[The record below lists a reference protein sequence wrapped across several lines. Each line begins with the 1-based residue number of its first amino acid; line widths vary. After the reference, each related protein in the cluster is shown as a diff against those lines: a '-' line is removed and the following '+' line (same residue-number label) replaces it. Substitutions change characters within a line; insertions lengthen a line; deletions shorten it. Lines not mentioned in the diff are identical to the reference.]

1 MNDGWRGAYGVA
13 QGMDLKAQSPES
25 LYFSGDWYSFGYYLN
40 AVTMFCGY
48 FSIYRLKY
56 CTRSMTERNGLLLFI
71 S

>member
-40 AVTMFCGY
+40 AVTRFFGY
-48 FSIYRLKY
+48 FSMYPLKY
-56 CTRSMTERNGLLLFI
+56 STSPMTVRNGLLLFI